1 MKKIRTITLRGV
13 KYKVLWFKDPDKLI
27 DFDGRCNKQDK
38 IIEIRCGLSARDTNV
53 VLIHEIF
60 HAFFWDLDESV
71 VVDTAIDLER
81 VLNQLNK

>member
-1 MKKIRTITLRGV
+1 MKKIRKIKLRGV
-13 KYKVLWFKDPDKLI
+13 TYKILWFKDPHNLI
-27 DFDGRCNKQDK
+27 DFDGRCNKSGK
-38 IIEIRCGLSARDTNV
+38 IIEVREGMSERKTNM